1 MCVWGAG
8 GRAESAVGRLLSP
21 PRYLPLLSTPPPL
34 TQPSGVVRLEE
45 GGVGKPQGHSPL
57 PLGLKLPREFQ
68 LSSQEFNPGWGAQ
81 GIQGFCFSRSL
92 PQNSWAHLRAEPV
105 RTGGPDWPSPS
116 FSHPPRPPIIS
127 PLRPEPDNTISLPL
141 LSQRLPAPKPPA

>member
-1 MCVWGAG
+1 MCVGGGELRAPWAGCFPHHGASPSLNTAPPFLVV
-8 GRAESAVGRLLSP
+8 RSCAVG
-21 PRYLPLLSTPPPL
+21 
-34 TQPSGVVRLEE
+34 G

-57 PLGLKLPREFQ
+57 PLGLRLPREFQ

-81 GIQGFCFSRSL
+81 GTQGFCFSRGL
-92 PQNSWAHLRAEPV
+92 PQNSWAHLRAGLV